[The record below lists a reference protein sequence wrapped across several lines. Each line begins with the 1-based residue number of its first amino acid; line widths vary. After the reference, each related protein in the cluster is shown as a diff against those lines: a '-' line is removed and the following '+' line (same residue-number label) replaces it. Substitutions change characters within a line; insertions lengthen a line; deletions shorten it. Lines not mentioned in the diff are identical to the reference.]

1 MNTQEILNS
10 KNTKTEKMRLLLELG
25 LTRMQVAQLTGGNY
39 GFVQNVFAKYF
50 PEQVQSKTY
59 KFMPFNRKFGV
70 EIEAHG
76 ITKATIVR
84 KLRAAGINVE
94 IEGYNHTTTINWKV
108 VTDGS
113 VNGDNAWELVS
124 PILEGTAG
132 LTELE
137 TVCNVLEANHVKVNK
152 SCGLHIHFDAQ
163 AMKAEQVKNVL
174 INYANFET
182 IIDSFLP
189 TSRRENNNTYCKSV
203 KGFESRIQNMTTIS
217 QMANEMSGRY
227 YKMNLQSY
235 SRHQTIEFRQHSG
248 TVEFNK
254 ISNWILFLHNLVE
267 FSAKKK
273 TTQAEANFQTL
284 SKINQPAIINY
295 IITRQ
300 NQLAA

>member
-1 MNTQEILNS
+1 MNTQEIINAQI
-10 KNTKTEKMRLLLELG
+10 TKTEKIKLLLELG
-25 LTRMQVAQLTGGNY
+25 LTRTQVAQLTGGNY

-76 ITKATIVR
+76 ITKARIAQ
-84 KLRAAGINVE
+84 KLRTAGINVE
-94 IEGYNHTTTINWKV
+94 VQGYNHNTSGAWKIV
-108 VTDGS
+108 SDGS
-113 VNGDNAWELVS
+113 VNGSDAWELVS
-124 PILEGTAG
+124 PILQGLAG
-132 LTELE
+132 LAELE
-137 TVCNVLEANHVKVNK
+137 TVCNTLEANGVKVNK

-163 AMKAEQVKNVL
+163 AMKVEQVKNVL

-189 TSRRENNNTYCKSV
+189 ISRRENNNTYCKSV
-203 KGFESRIQNMTTIS
+203 KGFEDRIQNLTTIS

-248 TVEFNK
+248 TVEFTK

-273 TTQAEANFQTL
+273 TTSAEATFQNL
-284 SKINQPAIINY
+284 SKINQPAIMNY